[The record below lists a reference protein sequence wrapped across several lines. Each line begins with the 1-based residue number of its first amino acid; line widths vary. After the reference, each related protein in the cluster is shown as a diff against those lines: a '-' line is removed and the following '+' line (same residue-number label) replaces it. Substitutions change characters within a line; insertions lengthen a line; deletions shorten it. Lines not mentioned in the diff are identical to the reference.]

1 MARPAQNKRRILYY
15 LYVNFIG
22 ANDFGGFEDHSSV
35 LEPDLLVH
43 GESPVAFL
51 ALLLEISA
59 LDVNGVGE
67 AHVMATLFRAVGKVG
82 NAELRR
88 LDVLQF
94 ESLKQ
99 EETILTFTTTFLSDS
114 AAINKTRIDAIC
126 ETT

>member
-1 MARPAQNKRRILYY
+1 M
-15 LYVNFIG
+15 
-22 ANDFGGFEDHSSV
+22 

-59 LDVNGVGE
+59 LDVNGLGE
-67 AHVMATLFRAVGKVG
+67 ANVMATLFRAVGKVG
-82 NAELRR
+82 NAELGR

-99 EETILTFTTTFLSDS
+99 EETILTFTTTVKNPLKRSCVS
-114 AAINKTRIDAIC
+114 AIWVVACTYYLGIVN
-126 ETT
+126 